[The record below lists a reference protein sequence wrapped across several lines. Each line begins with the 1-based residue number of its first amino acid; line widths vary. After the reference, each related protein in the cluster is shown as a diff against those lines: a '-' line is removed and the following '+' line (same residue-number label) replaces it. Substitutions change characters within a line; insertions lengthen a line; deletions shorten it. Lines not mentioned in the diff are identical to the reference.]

1 MYYTGMQ
8 KDMCFLY
15 SLISERRTPARS
27 HLPPRAFAIA
37 TERGEASVKTPLRY
51 QISEYDCGP
60 TALLNAVS
68 FLFEREQIPPELIRN
83 IMLYSLDSFGA
94 DGMSGK
100 SGTSRTAMMFLSHW
114 LCGVGQAGLLPVSS
128 RYLKG
133 SAVRFDAAGELTAAL
148 RCGGAAVVRLY
159 FDEDHYVTLTGIQ
172 DGQVFMF
179 DPYYHEGAFSET
191 AVQVVTDHP
200 FAYNR
205 VVPLRLLE
213 RAENEIYALGAP
225 EQREA
230 VILFN
235 EETRLTAE
243 ETIEYFI

>member
-1 MYYTGMQ
+1 MEKIRGTNFGNWLVLEKWMKPDLFEPYGVEDETWLAR
-8 KDMCFLY
+8 KV
-15 SLISERRTPARS
+15 PAEE
-27 HLPPRAFAIA
+27 FA
-37 TERGEASVKTPLRY
+37 
-51 QISEYDCGP
+51 
-60 TALLNAVS
+60 ALL
-68 FLFEREQIPPELIRN
+68 EQHRN
-83 IMLYSLDSFGA
+83 
-94 DGMSGK
+94 SGN
-100 SGTSRTAMMFLSHW
+100 
-114 LCGVGQAGLLPVSS
+114 V
-128 RYLKG
+128 
-133 SAVRFDAAGELTAAL
+133 
-148 RCGGAAVVRLY
+148 
-159 FDEDHYVTLTGIQ
+159 VTLTGIQ
-172 DGQVFMF
+172 DGQVFMI

-243 ETIEYFI
+243 GTIEYFI

>member
-1 MYYTGMQ
+1 MQ

-100 SGTSRTAMMFLSHW
+100 SGTSRTAMMFL
-114 LCGVGQAGLLPVSS
+114 GLLPVSS

-159 FDEDHYVTLTGIQ
+159 FDEDHYVTLTDIQ

-243 ETIEYFI
+243 GTIEYFI